1 MVKAIVPR
9 KPRLPEPVI
18 SNVVSTFRCGKVL
31 NLRHFSQSYACEFQ
45 PSRFAAASIRRK
57 ERKGFRSTALA
68 FTSGKFVITGCRS
81 PLEALLASRKYISML
96 NRLGDERLSFI
107 DFNIQ
112 NIVSSVD
119 MGYPLLI
126 QEMLRQ
132 RTDTCSWERRKFPGL
147 VFRDGVSK
155 LVLLVFRSGKLVLT
169 GAKSK
174 RQITKEWPRLY
185 NIIKKYRDTTPNASK
200 CSREYAET
208 LKKIEQ
214 KQHLEELT
222 MY

>member
-1 MVKAIVPR
+1 MVKAIVPS
-9 KPRLPEPVI
+9 KKHLPQPVI

-31 NLRHFSQSYACEFQ
+31 NLRHFSQAYACEFQ

-57 ERKGFRSTALA
+57 EEEGFRSTALA

-119 MGYPLLI
+119 MGYPLQI
-126 QEMLRQ
+126 QEMLRE

-147 VFRDGVSK
+147 VFRDTVSK

-185 NIIKKYRDTTPNASK
+185 GIIKQYRDADPNASK
-200 CSREYAET
+200 CSREYAES
-208 LKKIEQ
+208 LKKKEQ

>member
-1 MVKAIVPR
+1 MVKSIPQ
-9 KPRLPEPVI
+9 PVI
-18 SNVVSTFRCGKVL
+18 SNVVSTFRCGKML
-31 NLRHFSQSYACEFQ
+31 NLRRFSQAYAFEFQ
-45 PSRFAAASIRRK
+45 PSRFAAASIRRR
-57 ERKGFRSTALA
+57 EREGFRSTALA

-81 PLEALLASRKYISML
+81 PSEALLASRKYIGML

-119 MGYPLLI
+119 MGCPLMI
-126 QEMLRQ
+126 QEMLRD

-147 VFRDGVSK
+147 VFRDRVSK

-174 RQITKEWPRLY
+174 KQIMREWPRLY
-185 NIIKKYRDTTPNASK
+185 DLIKKYRDLNPEATK

-208 LKKIEQ
+208 LKREEQ
-214 KQHLEELT
+214 KKHLEE
-222 MY
+222 MIIY